1 MVARVDHKAAL
12 AGLAGQPA
20 HGGVEDAPVA
30 ALCAHPDLYRLSAVW
45 MLAGRLERLLS
56 VEYVLGMEEARDA
69 PAGELPGR
77 VPEHS
82 LGGRTA
88 VPEHPVVIDHDDV
101 VGAVLGERAKAA
113 LVLAHCQL
121 GAFAVLGL
129 P

>member
-56 VEYVLGMEEARDA
+56 VEYVLGMLR
-69 PAGELPGR
+69 PVNSPGAYPSTR
-77 VPEHS
+77 SV
-82 LGGRTA
+82 
-88 VPEHPVVIDHDDV
+88 D
-101 VGAVLGERAKAA
+101 
-113 LVLAHCQL
+113 
-121 GAFAVLGL
+121 GL
-129 P
+129 PYRSTPLSSTTTM